1 MPKLLSGAEIVF
13 KALEDQK
20 VEYIFG
26 YPGGAVLPIYDEL
39 KNHKSIKHIL
49 ARHEQGAGHS
59 AEGYASLAASQGLL
73 VTSGPGATN
82 AVTAHRCLHGPNSSC
97 LYFRAPTHNGTTHLN
112 VIQLE

>member
-1 MPKLLSGAEIVF
+1 MPKLISGAEIVF

-49 ARHEQGAGHS
+49 ARHEQGAGH
-59 AEGYASLAASQGLL
+59 ASGRLCQIKWQTWSF
-73 VTSGPGATN
+73 TCYIRPWS
-82 AVTAHRCLHGPNSSC
+82 
-97 LYFRAPTHNGTTHLN
+97 Y
-112 VIQLE
+112 

>member
-1 MPKLLSGAEIVF
+1 MPKLFTGAEIVF

-20 VEYIFG
+20 VDYIFG

-59 AEGYASLAASQGLL
+59 AEGYALVLQDHAQNIIGLL
-73 VTSGPGATN
+73 KT
-82 AVTAHRCLHGPNSSC
+82 
-97 LYFRAPTHNGTTHLN
+97 
-112 VIQLE
+112 

>member
-39 KNHKSIKHIL
+39 KNHASIKHIL
-49 ARHEQGAGHS
+49 VRHEQGAGHA
-59 AEGYASLAASQGLL
+59 AEGYARSSGNQELFWLL
-73 VTSGPGATN
+73 QDRVQQMLL
-82 AVTAHRCLHGPNSSC
+82 LH
-97 LYFRAPTHNGTTHLN
+97 
-112 VIQLE
+112 